1 MHIKQAC
8 TLVKGQKSEKKKW
21 GQEEEDTEKA
31 ARKKQRTEIEGTDD
45 ADVGKLV
52 RLLHR
57 EMMERITG
65 LEMTMEQRMEMYDR

>member
-1 MHIKQAC
+1 M
-8 TLVKGQKSEKKKW
+8 VKGQKSEKKKR
-21 GQEEEDTEKA
+21 GREDEDAEKV
-31 ARKKQRTEIEGTDD
+31 ARKKQRTEIEETDD

-65 LEMTMEQRMEMYDR
+65 LEMTMEQRMETYDRRAER